1 MNKKNLIEKILTYI
15 KTKNNILEPE
25 CDLNSIT
32 TNLQKA
38 TKHDIV
44 FYKLLGNEKAKENF
58 FNRLSKVNPGL
69 IVMNTGA
76 EFIKQD
82 NVIFVDEDQFL
93 LIQKILCDEFYPN
106 KNKLKLIG
114 VTGTNGKTTT
124 VNLAMQIS
132 TMLSHPAISV
142 GTIGVFDVNGQVG
155 EDLESTTPSYVE
167 LRKLIYNLQDK
178 YHAMFME
185 VSSHALD
192 QNRLFDLKLDQA
204 AWTSFSQD
212 HLDYHKSMDEYFQAK
227 LKIERKYLKET
238 AKLLLPKAETEMNG
252 KIQTDSPNTRFKVVP
267 TLKELNISNYPLFYH
282 SSYNQSNAELAI
294 ALNVELWGES
304 LKEFDLN
311 KIQTPKGRFSVVEI
325 GETSMAIIDYA
336 HTPDALLN
344 IGKAI
349 KEAFPKHKII
359 VAFGCG
365 GNRDKTKRPLMGK
378 AVSSF
383 ADRIM
388 VTSDNPRD
396 EAPED
401 IIVDIIPGI
410 TIGYEAMVDRKKA
423 IITCLDDMEEGE
435 ILLIAGKGHEEYQEI
450 KGVKHPFSDFE
461 IVLEYKKEME
471 L

>member
-1 MNKKNLIEKILTYI
+1 MNKKNVIDKILSFI
-15 KTKNNILEPE
+15 KSKNNIQELESE
-25 CDLNSIT
+25 IGSIT
-32 TNLQKA
+32 TNLQSA
-38 TKHDIV
+38 TKHDVV
-44 FYKLLGNEKAKENF
+44 FYKLLPSEKAKENF
-58 FNRLSKVNPGL
+58 NTRMANATPGL
-69 IVMNTGA
+69 IIMNSGA
-76 EFIKQD
+76 EFIKND
-82 NVIFVDEDQFL
+82 NIVFVDEDQFL
-93 LIQKILCDEFYPN
+93 LIQKKLCDEFYPN
-106 KNKLKLIG
+106 KNTLKIIG

-132 TMLSHPAISV
+132 TILNHPAVSV
-142 GTIGVFDVNGQVG
+142 GTIGVFDVKGQVG
-155 EDLESTTPSYVE
+155 VDLESTTPSYVE
-167 LRKLIYNLQDK
+167 IRKLIFKLQDQ
-178 YHAMFME
+178 YQAMFME

-227 LKIERKYLKET
+227 LKIERKYLKESS
-238 AKLLLPKAETEMNG
+238 KLLLPKAEIEMNK
-252 KIQTDSPNTRFKVVP
+252 KIQSDSPNTRYKIVS

-294 ALNVELWGES
+294 ALNEELWGES
-304 LKEFDLN
+304 LKGFDLN
-311 KIQTPKGRFSVVEI
+311 KIQTPKGRFSVIEI

-344 IGKAI
+344 IGNAI
-349 KEAFPKHKII
+349 KAAFPKHKLI
-359 VAFGCG
+359 VVFGCG

-410 TIGYEAMVDRKKA
+410 TIDYEAMVDRKKA
-423 IITCLDDMEEGE
+423 ILTCLDDMEEGE
-435 ILLIAGKGHEEYQEI
+435 ILLIAGKGHEEFQEI

-461 IVLEYKKEME
+461 IVLEYKKAME